1 VGDGPLDRVR
11 RICGALPETSERP
24 SHGVPAFFVR
34 GKKVF
39 VMFVQ
44 DDHYEGRPAIW
55 CPAPPGV
62 QQDLVDT
69 EPERFFVPQY
79 VGRSGWLGVWLDVD
93 VDWDEIAGIVS
104 ESYRSV
110 APKQLVSQ
118 LDRVESP
125 RGKGQL

>member
-1 VGDGPLDRVR
+1 MDRVR

-44 DDHYEGRPAIW
+44 DDHYDGRPAIW
-55 CPAPPGV
+55 CSAPLGV
-62 QQDLVDT
+62 QHELVGA
-69 EPERFFVPQY
+69 EPERFFVSPY
-79 VGRSGWLGVWLDVD
+79 VGHRGWLGVRLDVD
-93 VDWDEIAGIVS
+93 VDWDEIAGIVR

-110 APKQLVSQ
+110 APKQLSSR
-118 LDRVESP
+118 LD
-125 RGKGQL
+125 Q